1 VAREQLPD
9 FGGIQG
15 AVRGLGGAANTI
27 REDIM
32 LLRKSIIAMT
42 AAAAFVGLAA
52 GSAAAAPNIPC
63 KTAKLIVP
71 WKAGGGT
78 HVIFSIFEKTI
89 QNMDVTPKIKVVT
102 VGGQGG
108 NKGAKEA
115 AKAKADGCTLFAIH
129 QSAITSYLNGRIDF
143 HYDNF
148 EMVSLLT
155 STPDIVGASGSV
167 PWNTFEEFK
176 KATLAAPGTVKVGA
190 TFGSTSQFYW
200 LILEDLTGMKFKF
213 VPYDGTRERMTALL
227 SGAIEMGGLNVAS
240 GRKYIEGGELKG
252 FAIAAAQRSK
262 HLPDMPT
269 LTELGVDMIYAL
281 DRGIVAPK
289 GTPSDVIEH
298 WAGIFKQAAADAD
311 LLKQMDAKGT
321 EVNWVGPGDYRAWA
335 DKAFSDHEKVA
346 IKIGLWKK

>member
-1 VAREQLPD
+1 MTLRRIATT
-9 FGGIQG
+9 
-15 AVRGLGGAANTI
+15 AVLAV
-27 REDIM
+27 
-32 LLRKSIIAMT
+32 
-42 AAAAFVGLAA
+42 AAFTMGALPAKAA
-52 GSAAAAPNIPC
+52 EMPC
-63 KTAKLIVP
+63 STAKLIVP

-89 QNMDVTPKIKVVT
+89 QDLDVTPKIKVVT
-102 VGGQGG
+102 VPGQGG

-148 EMVSLLT
+148 ETISLLT
-155 STPDIVGASGSV
+155 STPDIVGASANT
-167 PWNTFEEFK
+167 PWNSFEEFK
-176 KATLAAPGTVKVGA
+176 KATLAAPETVKVGA

-227 SGAIEMGGLNVAS
+227 SGAIDMGGLNVAS
-240 GRKYIEGGELKG
+240 GRKYMETGELKG
-252 FAIAAAQRSK
+252 FAIAAAERSK

-269 LTELGVDMIYAL
+269 LKELGVDMVYAL

-289 GTPSDVIEH
+289 GTPKEVVDH
-298 WAGIFKQAAADAD
+298 WSQVFKQAAEDPG
-311 LLKQMDAKGT
+311 LMKQMDAKGT
-321 EVNWVGPGDYRAWA
+321 DVNWVGPADYRAWA
-335 DKAFSDHEKVA
+335 EKAYADHEKVA
-346 IKIGLWKK
+346 IKIGLWKKQ